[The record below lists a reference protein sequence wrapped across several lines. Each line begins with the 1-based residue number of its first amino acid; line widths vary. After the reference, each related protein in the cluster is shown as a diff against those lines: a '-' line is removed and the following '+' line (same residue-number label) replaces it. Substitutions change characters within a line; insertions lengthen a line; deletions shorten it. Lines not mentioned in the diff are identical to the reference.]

1 MEEWK
6 ELLICDVWHVKRN
19 KCLSS
24 WGAQEL
30 LTALLRGQVSFCL
43 LILWLCSTALL
54 PWRCSVLFGAAG
66 KCEQWWILQFLV
78 WSCSVIM
85 QTMCGIWASLG
96 VGYKELKGLGLFSLS
111 KMKSD
116 AD

>member
-30 LTALLRGQVSFCL
+30 LTALLCWPGQL
-43 LILWLCSTALL
+43 LLAYLVALQHCPPAL
-54 PWRCSVLFGAAG
+54 
-66 KCEQWWILQFLV
+66 E
-78 WSCSVIM
+78 M
-85 QTMCGIWASLG
+85 
-96 VGYKELKGLGLFSLS
+96 
-111 KMKSD
+111 
-116 AD
+116 